1 MCATDDADIVV
12 STVLCSSAQCVY
24 FWVLLI
30 LVVSRKDGPR
40 ERAAIETEQDTA
52 ASGFR

>member
-1 MCATDDADIVV
+1 MLFILLV
-12 STVLCSSAQCVY
+12 SQKEV
-24 FWVLLI
+24 
-30 LVVSRKDGPR
+30 PR